1 MKKSNFEMTEDTL
14 LSKKV
19 LLSRRKSQVLDT
31 VKKTF
36 ILITPY

>member
-14 LSKKV
+14 LSKEV
-19 LLSRRKSQVLDT
+19 LSRRKSQVLDT